1 MSRNEA
7 NMGIEVCKKKIE
19 MGKRRQEYDGVVKL
33 VRPLYFIMN
42 RRREKMIVASN
53 NEKQLHNNK

>member
-1 MSRNEA
+1 
-7 NMGIEVCKKKIE
+7 MGIEVCKKKIE

-42 RRREKMIVASN
+42 RRGEKMIVASN